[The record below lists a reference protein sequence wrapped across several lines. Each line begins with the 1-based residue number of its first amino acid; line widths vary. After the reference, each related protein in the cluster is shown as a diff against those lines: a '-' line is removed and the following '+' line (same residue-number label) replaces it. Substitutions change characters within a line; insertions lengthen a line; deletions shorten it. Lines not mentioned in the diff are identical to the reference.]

1 MKKIIAA
8 IFVAIIAVSILSA
21 GASAYAMPFMKWKM
35 FPIGP
40 GNGHRFGPQ
49 QSSVRVD
56 GITNKWDI
64 TNVTGTI
71 QAQSRTV
78 IINSSVRRGAAAAAL
93 WTTNTSRP
101 ISALRNKENFTYT
114 FYTARLVNASTASLN
129 VTGYSFFL
137 NGTWNV
143 YQVDATFTMTTDSA
157 GEIVG
162 FNRNENAVAL
172 ATNAYGEF
180 TVASGG
186 RNFTLAITG
195 IKPLTGFV
203 RFQRITVRMFSPFR
217 IGNDTSTTVTPS
229 DVASVASAYGS
240 MPGYGNYDQHMDYNF
255 NYKIDICDLATA
267 AANVNL

>member
-1 MKKIIAA
+1 MGAILAA
-8 IFVAIIAVSILSA
+8 IFAVGILSSV
-21 GASAYAMPFMKWKM
+21 ASAYAMPFMRWKM
-35 FPIGP
+35 FPNGP
-40 GNGHRFGPQ
+40 GKGPMFATQ

-56 GITNKWDI
+56 GITNERDT

-78 IINSSVRRGAAAAAL
+78 IINGSARQGAAAAAL

-101 ISALRNKENFTYT
+101 IGALRNKENFTYT

-143 YQVDATFTMTTDSA
+143 YKVETTFTINTDSA
-157 GEIVG
+157 GNIVG
-162 FNRNENAVAL
+162 FNNNQNAVAL

-180 TVASGG
+180 TVPGGG

-195 IKPLTGFV
+195 VKPLTGFV
-203 RFQRITVRMFSPFR
+203 HFQRITTKMFNPFR
-217 IGNDTSTTVTPS
+217 IGSDTSTTVTPS

-240 MPGYGNYDQHMDYNF
+240 MPGYGNYDQNMDYNF
-255 NYKIDICDLATA
+255 NYRIDICDLATA
-267 AANVNL
+267 AANLNQ